1 MEVDLKLEPSG
12 KYGVVVV
19 GTYLID
25 AAQRLGVII
34 EDECGRQG
42 KCDSCAVTITKGA
55 ELLSKPT
62 KAELEHLSP
71 ERRKKGE
78 RLSCQAKIEKTGEIC
93 VMISEKA
100 KPEESTFE
108 KYQKEFSELP
118 LDEKVKN
125 LLSLESITLSE
136 TFNYILNLPYT
147 LGAKIRDEMA
157 EFGFKMEEAEKQA
170 KRPAEHKTEEK
181 SEEKAEASE
190 PKTEASEPKAPKAKT
205 AKATTAK
212 KTTATAKKTT
222 TRRRTAKTE
231 DKTSN

>member
-1 MEVDLKLEPSG
+1 MEVDLKFEPSG
-12 KYGVVVV
+12 KYGVVVT

-25 AAQRLGVII
+25 AAKRLGVLID
-34 EDECGRQG
+34 DECGGQG

-78 RLSCQAKIEKTGEIC
+78 RLACQAKIEKTGEIC

-108 KYQKEFSELP
+108 KYQKEFAKLP

-125 LLSLESITLSE
+125 LMSLESVTLSE
-136 TFNYILNLPYT
+136 TFDYILNLPYT

-170 KRPAEHKTEEK
+170 KRPAEHKPEETVEEK
-181 SEEKAEASE
+181 VETSETDA
-190 PKTEASEPKAPKAKT
+190 PKTKA
-205 AKATTAK
+205 AKASAAK
-212 KTTATAKKTT
+212 KTAATPKKTT
-222 TRRRTAKTE
+222 TRKRTAKAE
-231 DKTSN
+231 DEKSN